1 MKLFGFIL
9 IAAGFLGGSYLTS
22 LDPKLVDWNYF
33 LPMLVVGIAGVV
45 IVRMGNKQAAQES
58 GKVSENLGVIDSSI
72 ANLVKNVSQL
82 NRYKDNIHTYDMHK
96 KIDALLLEDLDAFA
110 EARETIAHVHGL
122 ANYADVMNHFAGG
135 ERYLNRVWSAS
146 ADGYI
151 DEVNEYIGRA
161 QEQFE
166 EVQKLLNK
174 FAGK

>member
-1 MKLFGFIL
+1 M
-9 IAAGFLGGSYLTS
+9 
-22 LDPKLVDWNYF
+22 
-33 LPMLVVGIAGVV
+33 
-45 IVRMGNKQAAQES
+45 
-58 GKVSENLGVIDSSI
+58 
-72 ANLVKNVSQL
+72 
-82 NRYKDNIHTYDMHK
+82 NRDKDNIHTYDMHK

-166 EVQKLLNK
+166 EAQKLLGNLK
-174 FAGK
+174 K

>member
-72 ANLVKNVSQL
+72 ANLVKMCPN
-82 NRYKDNIHTYDMHK
+82 
-96 KIDALLLEDLDAFA
+96 
-110 EARETIAHVHGL
+110 
-122 ANYADVMNHFAGG
+122 
-135 ERYLNRVWSAS
+135 
-146 ADGYI
+146 
-151 DEVNEYIGRA
+151 
-161 QEQFE
+161 
-166 EVQKLLNK
+166 
-174 FAGK
+174 